1 MLNYNKI
8 HSAINYQRTPKKEL
22 SVFMGIANTTL
33 VDRLKK
39 ENLTPNDVEKIAEFF
54 GKSIGYFFD
63 KEENEDG
70 VLKKPSKEECKDCIQ
85 KEKKIEELE
94 RNMFELQTKYI
105 KALEELQGGVEKSK
119 QCG

>member
-1 MLNYNKI
+1 M
-8 HSAINYQRTPKKEL
+8 INFQRTPKTEL
-22 SVFMGIANTTL
+22 SKFMGIPNTTL
-33 VDRLKK
+33 IHRINK
-39 ENLTPNDVEKIAEFF
+39 ENLTPNDVEKIAEYFN
-54 GKSIGYFFD
+54 KPISYFFD

-105 KALEELQGGVEKSK
+105 KALEELQGGVEKNK